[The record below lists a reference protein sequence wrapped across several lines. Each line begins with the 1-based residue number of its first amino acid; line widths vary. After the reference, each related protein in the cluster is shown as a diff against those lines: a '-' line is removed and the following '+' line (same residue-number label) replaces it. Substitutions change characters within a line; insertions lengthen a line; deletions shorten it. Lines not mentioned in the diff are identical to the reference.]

1 MKMGKQGGHE
11 RHEYV
16 PQPDCP
22 LLQLPPEVRDKVYN
36 FLFLSTRVT
45 FGTRFND
52 GSPKYI
58 MPAAHSLALLSVCRQ
73 IFDET
78 KTLWLQR
85 LLFNFESVESLFDKL
100 SPLPSATLSQIR
112 YLRTRQDSWILSFDD
127 IKYYHELASILKLL
141 PALRLD
147 TLTVLGP
154 LESFDGYVNC
164 VALEDL
170 INNGNGWKELHY
182 VSPDSAMLGFVARPG
197 RRPRAGPYRR
207 QPQPSSWKDSLLS
220 RDGIDSKATVV
231 IYQAAEGKVVG
242 APFVKNNSRR
252 LSQVVPPDTLE
263 TFGLKEDPQL
273 MSDGQKEK
281 ELLVVVKRG
290 DTDIAERVEGPYDPA
305 DIRQQ
310 TDGMAWPAIKAN
322 LNSDNDD
329 TYDDDDFPQ
338 EIETLEVDTYKNR
351 DEYVWD

>member
-1 MKMGKQGGHE
+1 M
-11 RHEYV
+11 
-16 PQPDCP
+16 
-22 LLQLPPEVRDKVYN
+22 
-36 FLFLSTRVT
+36 TA
-45 FGTRFND
+45 
-52 GSPKYI
+52 
-58 MPAAHSLALLSVCRQ
+58 PAAHSLALLSVCHQ

-100 SPLPSATLSQIR
+100 SSLPSATVSQIR
-112 YLRTRQDSWILSFDD
+112 YLRTRQDSWILLSFDNV
-127 IKYYHELASILKLL
+127 KYYHELASILKLL
-141 PALRLD
+141 LGLRLD

-154 LESFDGYVNC
+154 LESFDGYVNY

-170 INNGNGWKELHY
+170 IKYGNGWKELHY
-182 VSPDSAMLGFVARPG
+182 VSPDSAMLGFVQKTG

-207 QPQPSSWKDSLLS
+207 QPQPISWKDSLLS

-231 IYQAAEGKVVG
+231 LYQAAEGKVVG

-281 ELLVVVKRG
+281 ELLIVVKRG
-290 DTDIAERVEGPYDPA
+290 DTDIAERDEGPYDPA

-322 LNSDNDD
+322 LDSDNDD
-329 TYDDDDFPQ
+329 SYDDDDFPQ
-338 EIETLEVDTYKNR
+338 EIETLEADTYKNR

>member
-1 MKMGKQGGHE
+1 
-11 RHEYV
+11 
-16 PQPDCP
+16 
-22 LLQLPPEVRDKVYN
+22 VYDV
-36 FLFLSTRVT
+36 LFLSTRVT

-52 GSPKYI
+52 GIPKYI
-58 MPAAHSLALLSVCRQ
+58 MPAAHSLALLRVCRQ

-78 KTLWLQR
+78 KTLWVQR
-85 LLFNFESVESLFDKL
+85 LLFNFESVESLFEKL
-100 SPLPSATLSQIR
+100 SSLPSATLSQIR

-127 IKYYHELASILKLL
+127 VKYYHGLASILKLL
-141 PALRLD
+141 PGLRLD
-147 TLTVLGP
+147 TLTVLAP
-154 LESFDGYVNC
+154 LESFDGYANY

-170 INNGNGWKELHY
+170 IKYGNGWKELHY
-182 VSPDSAMLGFVARPG
+182 ASPDSAMLGFVMQAG
-197 RRPRAGPYRR
+197 RRPRAGQYRR

-242 APFVKNNSRR
+242 VPFVKNNSRS
-252 LSQVVPPDTLE
+252 LSQFVVPPDTLE

-273 MSDGQKEK
+273 MSDGQRER

-290 DTDIAERVEGPYDPA
+290 DTDIVELDEGPYAPA

-310 TDGMAWPAIKAN
+310 TNGMAWPAIKAN
-322 LNSDNDD
+322 VNRNDNDSD
-329 TYDDDDFPQ
+329 DNYDDDDFPQ
-338 EIETLEVDTYKNR
+338 EMEISEADRYENR